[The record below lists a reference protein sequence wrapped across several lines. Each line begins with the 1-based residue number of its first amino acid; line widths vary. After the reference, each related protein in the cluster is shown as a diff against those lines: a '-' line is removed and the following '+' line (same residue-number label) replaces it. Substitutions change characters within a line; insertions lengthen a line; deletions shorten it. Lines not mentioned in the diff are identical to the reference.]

1 MFTSLVDLTMFLY
14 VYPYTYT
21 IGVSLNYYNFIFSM
35 LTLVLLFIPLIAI
48 AAIFSNMQYGIW
60 ARGEAQVTYVMSNHS
75 PSTYKLHLRT
85 TALWA
90 SVFALIITLIMFILY
105 DCSSNYFQF
114 TFFNLD
120 VTYVNFSLGL
130 DGSSLYFILLTT
142 IIIPI
147 SLMSNWVSISNN
159 LKPFLISILLLQ
171 ILLLSVFLGLD
182 GLLFYVYFESI
193 LPPLFILI
201 GVFGSMNKV
210 RASFY
215 LFLYTL
221 LGSLFMLLAILVMS
235 SIGGFSDFDAL
246 YKTSFIYYSQLLL
259 FSGIFFAFAVKTPT
273 TFLNNWLLKAHVES
287 PLSGSIILA
296 GIVLKLSLYG
306 IFRLILT
313 ILPKAY
319 INSTV
324 LVYVI
329 GLITILYA
337 SLSTIRTVDVK
348 ELIAYSSVCH
358 AAVYLMAAFS
368 NSVSGIEGAILLGL
382 AHGFVSSGLFIC
394 AGGVLYDRS
403 TTRCIT
409 YYRGVT
415 QLMPIFSIVFF
426 VLCLGN
432 CGVPLTLNFIG
443 EFMSLYGILERHILF
458 GALASS
464 SIILSAAYTI
474 YMFNRTAF
482 SGSYSK
488 YFVTNIPD
496 VNKREF
502 YMLLTLVIFT
512 VIFGIYSAPILDG
525 IHYSTTTLIYSSSS
539 LLAIVP
545 LTLKNTN
552 TNGKRTYATYTSLS
566 QKVANNVSIYNTKDI
581 NQNLYNKSDI
591 FSLKGTKGIIHNN
604 DKKMKLN
611 NRQDGL
617 KNKTKP
623 MHVITE
629 SNYAGKIKHYPPAN
643 KEWSGSIYAYN
654 SNNTKLSPYS
664 DKLVSKLVRGY
675 FNSYSRVLE
684 GNIIKKRSRRYRLIR
699 ARLSTN
705 RILVSRA
712 EVKHT
717 NDKALITVYIYN
729 NDCRYYKNKLDNI
742 VLNNNNIYKSIKQA
756 ELKLKPKLQYNRSN
770 LYSLLY
776 NKTFAVGG
784 KSLESRFNMYE
795 KKYIRD
801 FFHKFLRKEI
811 VSVYLKQ
818 LIRFNKLKF
827 EKQYVSSLSD
837 EIRKIYNKNVE
848 LNFVNLRYLYLN
860 SSVFSSALII
870 KIRNRKNKLLTAI
883 QNSLQMFDL
892 PDINRQAVY
901 NQIYNKNTV
910 IQNLDLKSA
919 RTSLYNNINNHKT
932 IDSYDIIDKSFY
944 NFIPNHTPPYTEN
957 SVNELTKVIG
967 SMRNKSVSGVRI
979 EIAGRLTKRNTA
991 ARAISKL
998 RYKGNIK
1005 DMDSSN
1011 KGLSTVMM
1019 RGNVK
1024 SNLQYTKLKSKW
1036 RIGSFGLKGWV
1047 SSS

>member
-1 MFTSLVDLTMFLY
+1 
-14 VYPYTYT
+14 
-21 IGVSLNYYNFIFSM
+21 M
-35 LTLVLLFIPLIAI
+35 LTLVLLFIPIIAI
-48 AAIFSNMQYGIW
+48 AAIFSNMQYGLW
-60 ARGEAQVTYVMSNHS
+60 TRGEAQVTYVMSNYS

-85 TALWA
+85 TGLWA
-90 SVFALIITLIMFILY
+90 SVFALVVTLIMFILY

-201 GVFGSMNKV
+201 GAFGSMNKV

-324 LVYVI
+324 IVYVL
-329 GLITILYA
+329 GFITILYA

-443 EFMSLYGILERHILF
+443 EFLSLYGILERHILF

-488 YFVTNIPD
+488 YFITNIPD

-539 LLAIVP
+539 LLFIVP
-545 LTLKNTN
+545 LTTAASTAAAIEKNTN
-552 TNGKRTYATYTSLS
+552 TNSKRTYVTHTSLS
-566 QKVANNVSIYNTKDI
+566 QKVANNANIYDDYLITNDL

-591 FSLKGTKGIIHNN
+591 FNLKGTKGFIHNN
-604 DKKMKLN
+604 DKEIKLN
-611 NRQDGL
+611 NRHDRT
-617 KNKTKP
+617 KAKTKP
-623 MHVITE
+623 SHVITE

-654 SNNTKLSPYS
+654 NNHTKLSPYT

-675 FNSYSRVLE
+675 FNSYSRALE
-684 GNIIKKRSRRYRLIR
+684 RNIIKKRSRRYRLIR
-699 ARLSTN
+699 TRLSAN
-705 RILVSRA
+705 RILVSKA
-712 EVKHT
+712 EVKQT

-729 NDCRYYKNKLDNI
+729 NDYRYYKNKLDNI
-742 VLNNNNIYKSIKQA
+742 IFYKAMFGSIKQA
-756 ELKLKPKLQYNRSN
+756 ELTLKPQLQYNRSN
-770 LYSLLY
+770 LYSLLN
-776 NKTFAVGG
+776 NKTLAVGA
-784 KSLESRFNMYE
+784 KSLQSRFNMYE
-795 KKYIRD
+795 KRYIRD

-811 VSVYLKQ
+811 VSIYFKQ

-827 EKQYVSSLSD
+827 EKQYASSLSD

-860 SSVFSSALII
+860 SSVFSSALVI
-870 KIRNRKNKLLTAI
+870 KIRNRKNKLLTAL

-892 PDINRQAVY
+892 PGINRQAVY
-901 NQIYNKNTV
+901 KQIYNKNTV

-919 RTSLYNNINNHKT
+919 KTSLYNNINNHKT

-944 NFIPNHTPPYTEN
+944 NFTPDYALPYTEN
-957 SVNELTKVIG
+957 SVDELTKVIG

-979 EIAGRLTKRNTA
+979 EIAGRLTRRNTA
-991 ARAISKL
+991 ARAIFKL

-1024 SNLQYTKLKSKW
+1024 SNLQYTQLKSKW